1 MAEGLARTQRER
13 KILILADSKAA
24 IAAVRKAGRT
34 GKARSSHLKKVVDE
48 IGERGPGMVKLG
60 WVKAHMGILGNEAA
74 DVLAKNAA
82 EGVPLDD
89 HEKWISGGEI
99 VEEGEK
105 GQWDGGGRQTV
116 GCKVEKAWGNGGF
129 RCGKVRRVRDERG
142 RGI

>member
-1 MAEGLARTQRER
+1 M
-13 KILILADSKAA
+13 ILADSKAA

-82 EGVPLDD
+82 EGGAP
-89 HEKWISGGEI
+89 
-99 VEEGEK
+99 
-105 GQWDGGGRQTV
+105 R
-116 GCKVEKAWGNGGF
+116 
-129 RCGKVRRVRDERG
+129 
-142 RGI
+142 